1 MSIRD
6 DSKVVPDGVA
16 SLRAKARG
24 ENFPVAASVLPRA
37 YRGDLMAVYTY
48 ARRVDDIGDAA
59 PGDRTRLLDGL
70 AGELDRLFAGK
81 RPADPA
87 VSGLAHTV
95 RRRGMG
101 RAPFD
106 KLIEA
111 NRRDQIVTRYAT
123 FDELIDYCAL
133 SANPVGEL
141 VLGVF
146 GVDTEPRRRYSD
158 QVCSALQILEHCQDV
173 AEDYVAGRVYLPG
186 DDMAFFGV
194 AESELAEGTASRRLR
209 ALVGFQVQ
217 RAVGMLDEGAALL
230 PTLCGAARFAIAGYL
245 AGGYATAEALARAGF
260 DVLTTTPRPSRAMT
274 AVEGARLLTG
284 ARR

>member
-1 MSIRD
+1 MSRPA
-6 DSKVVPDGVA
+6 SHAVPDATA
-16 SLRAKARG
+16 SLRAKAGG
-24 ENFPVAASVLPRA
+24 ENFPVAAFVLPRA

-59 PGDRTRLLDGL
+59 PGDRMRLLDDL
-70 AGELDRLFAGK
+70 AAELDLLFDGQQ
-81 RPADPA
+81 PADPA
-87 VSGLAHTV
+87 VAGLAGTV
-95 RRRGMG
+95 RSRGFG

-111 NRRDQIVTRYAT
+111 NRRDQIVIRYGT

-146 GVDTEPRRRYSD
+146 GVDTESRRRYSD
-158 QVCSALQILEHCQDV
+158 RVCSALQILEHCQDV
-173 AEDYVAGRVYLPG
+173 AEDYAAGRVYLPS
-186 DDMAFFGV
+186 DDMAVFGV
-194 AESELAEGTASRRLR
+194 AESELAAEKASRQLR

-230 PTLCGAARFAIAGYL
+230 PALRGAARVAIAGYL

-260 DVLTTTPRPSRAMT
+260 DVLTTTPRPTKAAMAFET
-274 AVEGARLLTG
+274 ARLLTG
-284 ARR
+284 ALR